1 MPSTLP
7 LATASNAATSCASSI
22 GCCARELLAR
32 RFVVGGRLE
41 SPERVTSDEIAS
53 AQMAF
58 SSLLVLSPSL
68 VLQPPT
74 GQRSLRPQHAQRC
87 GAPLCGWGPDPIWTP
102 NTLESIEDAA
112 EGLKLLTIAPPAGA
126 ADSFTIGGQYLQIR
140 EPGAEKAGIFA
151 ISSAPGKKGSF
162 EFLVK
167 EQPPSDWSPGTGWLT
182 DAEAGLKLEMSQV
195 MGPGFPVAEKLA
207 DCSTVLMFCVGSGI
221 APIRSVIESGVL
233 QGKTARLY
241 YGCKTPLQMS
251 YQDKFKEWFT
261 KYQVRVTP
269 TISQPDGT
277 AKFTWAG
284 ENGYVQD
291 VAAAQKLGDP
301 ASTGVLLCGTKPM
314 AEGVKA
320 WATGVGIAEEKCLT
334 NF

>member
-1 MPSTLP
+1 MT
-7 LATASNAATSCASSI
+7 T
-22 GCCARELLAR
+22 
-32 RFVVGGRLE
+32 
-41 SPERVTSDEIAS
+41 
-53 AQMAF
+53 
-58 SSLLVLSPSL
+58 SLLVLSPSL
-68 VLQPPT
+68 VLQPPA